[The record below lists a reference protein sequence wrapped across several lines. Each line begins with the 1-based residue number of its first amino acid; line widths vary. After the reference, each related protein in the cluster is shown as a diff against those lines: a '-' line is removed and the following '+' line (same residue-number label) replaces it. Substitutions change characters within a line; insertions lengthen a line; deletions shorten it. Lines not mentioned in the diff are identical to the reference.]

1 MSSFFSSLQSYVRP
15 LATVAAG
22 VIIAKI
28 MSTNSTSPDGGA
40 GLSDGDKPNQP
51 GQYKPSPIDV
61 IVVRVTLERAFN
73 LPPELLDL
81 IIDQAE
87 YWPHSE
93 ASLVYQVQTARDAL
107 RIVGGTAEGENKL
120 LVRCP
125 PIGYVDYKKV
135 GEAFKTAPLP
145 PKSADGSVATEPLRN
160 LTLMEPSSSP
170 TEPTREA
177 PREYF
182 TGSMTQPPALIHPVR
197 KIVFKFRSRDQ
208 GWGGSYDDQGTYHGS
223 WTWFEAGL
231 EKFDK
236 DRKCDGS
243 CKQSASKQPSDSE
256 PPNSTN
262 SDPSNSDPE
271 AANLCTCGLQSVYP
285 PLVASPDGKLAYH
298 HHVKPLEN
306 LKIQANKTATREF
319 LNHEVIWSWTDNIHP
334 ESTEGD
340 HLEEI
345 GRGRGTGSGR
355 FVRSLKLGDVV
366 TVWGKARF
374 GGWCNHVESVKV
386 EIYWAI

>member
-236 DRKCDGS
+236 DRKCATVHVSNPRRNNPLIPNPPIPQIPIPPTPIPKQRTCALAASNRYILPSLRHPMGS
-243 CKQSASKQPSDSE
+243 WHI
-256 PPNSTN
+256 T
-262 SDPSNSDPE
+262 
-271 AANLCTCGLQSVYP
+271 T
-285 PLVASPDGKLAYH
+285 
-298 HHVKPLEN
+298 
-306 LKIQANKTATREF
+306 T
-319 LNHEVIWSWTDNIHP
+319 
-334 ESTEGD
+334 
-340 HLEEI
+340 
-345 GRGRGTGSGR
+345 
-355 FVRSLKLGDVV
+355 
-366 TVWGKARF
+366 
-374 GGWCNHVESVKV
+374 
-386 EIYWAI
+386 